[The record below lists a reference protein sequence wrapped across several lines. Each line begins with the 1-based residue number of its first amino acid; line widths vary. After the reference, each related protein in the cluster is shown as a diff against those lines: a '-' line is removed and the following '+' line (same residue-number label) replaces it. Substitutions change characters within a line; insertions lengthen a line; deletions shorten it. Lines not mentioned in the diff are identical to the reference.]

1 MGLYRGKYFDG
12 KSAADWEVVVRPA
25 EDGLRIEAKGGKVL
39 ALWPFDHIEILDEVL
54 DVNHLRLKPKSGA
67 ERLTVTD
74 PGLLEDLPRDRGA
87 ARQARADR
95 RRLGR
100 SPILV
105 MIAIC
110 AAAVLL
116 WAGFPL
122 AVRVTAAAIPVAWER
137 ALGDWVLDDVLD
149 FLALFNDGE
158 AQVCED
164 EAGRAALATLTREL
178 AAASGSPYEF
188 RVLVVDF
195 GMTNAF
201 ALPGG
206 AIVIFDGLIDFAETP
221 EEVAGVLAHE
231 MAHVMKRHGTEALLR
246 SYGLQ
251 LLIESLTGS
260 AGGGVAGGLGETL
273 LGLSYSRDAESEADH
288 RGIELLQTAGIR
300 ADGLGRFFERIGEGP
315 GGLPAALDI
324 LSTHPSSETRARL
337 ADEAGTSGAQAM
349 SQADWQALQVIC
361 GPDEE
366 EGADEE
372 AGEAEEEAEKAEEAA
387 D

>member
-1 MGLYRGKYFDG
+1 MGLYRATYFDG
-12 KSAADWEVVVRPA
+12 KSAADWDVVARPA
-25 EDGLRIEAKGGKVL
+25 EDGLRIEAKGAELL
-39 ALWPFDHIEILDEVL
+39 ALWPYDTIEVIDEVIAS
-54 DVNHLRLKPKSGA
+54 NHLRLRRKNSPA
-67 ERLTVTD
+67 RLTVTD
-74 PGLLEDLPRDRGA
+74 PGLLDELPADVGA
-87 ARQARADR
+87 ARQAKAAR

-110 AAAVLL
+110 AAAALL

-149 FLALFNDGE
+149 FLALFDDGE

-164 EAGRAALATLTREL
+164 EAGRAALAALTQEL
-178 AAASGSPYEF
+178 AAASGSPYDF

-195 GMTNAF
+195 DMTNAF

-206 AIVIFDGLIDFAETP
+206 AIVIFDGLIEFAETP
-221 EEVAGVLAHE
+221 DEVAGVLAHE

-273 LGLSYSRDAESEADH
+273 LGLSYSRDAESEAD
-288 RGIELLQTAGIR
+288 RVGIDLLQTAGLR
-300 ADGLGRFFERIGEGP
+300 ADGLGRFFERFGESP
-315 GGLPAALDI
+315 GDVPAVLDI
-324 LSTHPSSETRARL
+324 LSTHPRSETRARL
-337 ADEAGTSGAQAM
+337 ADEAGSAGRPAM
-349 SQADWQALQVIC
+349 SAADWQALQVIC
-361 GPDEE
+361 GPDGEDGT
-366 EGADEE
+366 EGSKESEDE
-372 AGEAEEEAEKAEEAA
+372 AT
-387 D
+387 

>member
-1 MGLYRGKYFDG
+1 VGLYRATYFDG
-12 KSAADWEVVVRPA
+12 KSAADWEVIVRPA
-25 EDGLRIEAKGGKVL
+25 EDGLRIEAKGAELL
-39 ALWPFDHIEILDEVL
+39 ALWPYDDIEVLDEVI
-54 DVNHLRLKPKSGA
+54 DPKNLRLRQKNA
-67 ERLTVTD
+67 DARLTVAD
-74 PGLLEDLPRDRGA
+74 PRLLEELPGDVGA
-87 ARQARADR
+87 ARQAKAAQ

-100 SPILV
+100 SPTLV

-122 AVRVTAAAIPVAWER
+122 AVRVTAAAIPVSWER
-137 ALGDWVLDDVLD
+137 ALGDWVLDDVLE

-158 AQVCED
+158 AEVCEE
-164 EAGRAALATLTREL
+164 EAGRAALAALTQDL
-178 AAASGSPYEF
+178 ATASGSPYEF
-188 RVLVVDF
+188 RVFVVDF

-260 AGGGVAGGLGETL
+260 AGGGVAGDMGETL
-273 LGLSYSRDAESEADH
+273 LGLSYSRDAESEAD
-288 RGIELLQTAGIR
+288 RTGIELLQTAGLR
-300 ADGLGRFFERIGEGP
+300 ADGLGRFFERFGEGP
-315 GGLPAALDI
+315 GDMPAVLDI
-324 LSTHPSSETRARL
+324 LSTHPSSESRAAL
-337 ADEAGTSGAQAM
+337 AEQAGTAGAMAM
-349 SQADWQALQVIC
+349 SETDWQALQVIC
-361 GPDEE
+361 GPKD
-366 EGADEE
+366 
-372 AGEAEEEAEKAEEAA
+372 EEEAEEAEETDGEAT
-387 D
+387 

>member
-1 MGLYRGKYFDG
+1 MGLYRATYFDG

-25 EDGLRIEAKGGKVL
+25 EDGLRIEAKGAEPL
-39 ALWPFDHIEILDEVL
+39 ALWLYDDIEVLDEVI
-54 DVNHLRLKPKSGA
+54 DSNHLRLKQKNGTA
-67 ERLTVTD
+67 RLTVTD
-74 PGLLEDLPRDRGA
+74 PGLLDALPRDRGA
-87 ARQARADR
+87 ARQAKAAR

-100 SPILV
+100 SPTLV

-122 AVRVTAAAIPVAWER
+122 AVRVTAAAIPVSWER
-137 ALGDWVLDDVLD
+137 ALGDWVLDDVLE

-158 AQVCED
+158 ADVCEE
-164 EAGRAALATLTREL
+164 EAGRAALAALTQDL
-178 AAASGSPYEF
+178 ATASASPYEF
-188 RVLVVDF
+188 RVFVVDF
-195 GMTNAF
+195 DMTNAF

-273 LGLSYSRDAESEADH
+273 LGLSYSRDAESEAD
-288 RGIELLQTAGIR
+288 RSGIELLQTAGLR

-315 GGLPAALDI
+315 GDMPAALDI
-324 LSTHPSSETRARL
+324 LSTHPSDEDRARL
-337 ADEAGTSGAQAM
+337 ADQAGSGGAPAM
-349 SQADWQALQVIC
+349 SEGDWQALQVIC
-361 GPDEE
+361 GPDEP
-366 EGADEE
+366 EE
-372 AGEAEEEAEKAEEAA
+372 ADDSEETDGEAT
-387 D
+387 

>member
-1 MGLYRGKYFDG
+1 MGLYRATYFDG
-12 KSAADWEVVVRPA
+12 KSAADWDVVARPA
-25 EDGLRIEAKGGKVL
+25 EDGLRIEAKGAELL
-39 ALWPFDHIEILDEVL
+39 ALWPYDTIEVIDEVIAS
-54 DVNHLRLKPKSGA
+54 NHLRLRRKNSPA
-67 ERLTVTD
+67 RLTVTD
-74 PGLLEDLPRDRGA
+74 PGLLDELPADVGA
-87 ARQARADR
+87 ARQAKAAR

-110 AAAVLL
+110 AAAALL

-149 FLALFNDGE
+149 FLALFDDGE

-164 EAGRAALATLTREL
+164 EAGRAALAALTQEL
-178 AAASGSPYEF
+178 AAASGSPYDF

-195 GMTNAF
+195 DMTNAF

-206 AIVIFDGLIDFAETP
+206 AIVIFDGLIEFAATP
-221 EEVAGVLAHE
+221 DEVAGVLAHE

-273 LGLSYSRDAESEADH
+273 LGLSYGRDAESEAD
-288 RGIELLQTAGIR
+288 RVGIELLQTAGLR
-300 ADGLGRFFERIGEGP
+300 ADGLGRFFERFGE
-315 GGLPAALDI
+315 
-324 LSTHPSSETRARL
+324 
-337 ADEAGTSGAQAM
+337 
-349 SQADWQALQVIC
+349 
-361 GPDEE
+361 
-366 EGADEE
+366 
-372 AGEAEEEAEKAEEAA
+372 
-387 D
+387 